1 MFIAIIG
8 ATAIIGAIGVFWWGI
23 TATPSRAR
31 ANLFAGLDSPTESP
45 KVSYLQQ
52 FGTAVRRFIPHPLVD
67 GLEVKLVQAGH
78 PYGLDLPR
86 ILGVKF
92 TLAAVSGGL
101 MFLLGQ
107 PLFALV
113 AAVAVFFLPDYA
125 VASMKEKRQDEMR
138 GKSADMIDQMTIC
151 VEAGLGFDAA
161 LNRVASTNDG
171 PLAEEIQ
178 RTIAD
183 LPRRHAPPAGPPW
196 VGRPGPDRRSASAGH
211 GADPVAAPRRPPG
224 RDPACSIQGDAGQ
237 EEAADRGEGG
247 QAGDQND
254 LPGAPVLHA
263 RLLRHPG
270 GTVLGRLVQRVQIDQ
285 RFSRSRWG
293 FRVLSGAW
301 SPQRNSHG
309 QLIDLRGRLSL
320 NANYLSP
327 SVKIPGCRSLMML
340 SANSH
345 QEESSSACGR

>member
-31 ANLFAGLDSPTESP
+31 ANLFVGLATPSETP

-52 FGTAVRRFIPHPLVD
+52 FGTAIRRFIPHPLVD

-138 GKSADMIDQMTIC
+138 RKSADMIDQMTIC

-161 LNRVASTNDG
+161 LNRVASTNVG
-171 PLAEEIQ
+171 PLADELQ
-178 RTIAD
+178 RTMAD
-183 LPRRHAPPAGPPW
+183 LRAGMPRPLALRGL
-196 VGRPGPDRRSASAGH
+196 
-211 GADPVAAPRRPPG
+211 
-224 RDPACSIQGDAGQ
+224 
-237 EEAADRGEGG
+237 ADRAQIDEVRQLVTALVQSQRHGVPLAEILRSQSREMRVKKKQRTEEKAAKLGIKMIF
-247 QAGDQND
+247 
-254 LPGAPVLHA
+254 PVL
-263 RLLRHPG
+263 LCFMP
-270 GTVLGRLVQRVQIDQ
+270 VFFVILVGP
-285 RFSRSRWG
+285 SLAG
-293 FRVLSGAW
+293 LSG
-301 SPQRNSHG
+301 
-309 QLIDLRGRLSL
+309 
-320 NANYLSP
+320 
-327 SVKIPGCRSLMML
+327 VFK
-340 SANSH
+340 
-345 QEESSSACGR
+345 